1 MFGNLTD
8 RLGSAFEG
16 LFGKGVLTEDAV
28 NQALREVRIALLE
41 ADVALPVAKEFV
53 ESVKAEAV
61 GEKVLKSVKPGEQVV
76 KIVHDALVRTLG
88 SENEALDIAH
98 TPPVAVLMAGLQGSG
113 KTTTTAKLGKFL
125 TEKERKK
132 VLMASLDT
140 QRPAAQEQLQILGEQ
155 VGVDTLEI
163 IKGQSPVEITRRAM
177 DEARKGGYDV
187 VLLDTAGRLSIDEE
201 LMREVVA
208 VRDIAQP
215 RETLLVA
222 DALTG
227 QDAVHTAQNFHEKL
241 GISGIVLTRV
251 DGDSRGGAALSM
263 KAVTGRPIKFIGTG
277 EKTDALQLFHPE
289 RIADRI
295 LDMGDV
301 VSLVEKAA
309 ETIEQEEAEKMAK
322 KFQEGKFDLDDF
334 SSQLKQMRKMGGFS
348 GIMALM
354 PGMGKLKSAVE
365 DANLDDTVIKR
376 QEAILSSM
384 TKKERADPRILNASR
399 RRRIAAG
406 SGTEVQEVNR
416 LLKQFQQMQTMMKK
430 MRKMGGKGLLKSLGG
445 MFGGNG
451 KELEAMAAQM
461 GMDGKTPPELSG
473 GADDGPLGPNPFD
486 DRAGGEMPPMG
497 GMGGGLFGGGMPP
510 GGLMPPMDGGNGRGA
525 TKKPMNKRKKAQAA
539 KQAKKKGRK

>member
-1 MFGNLTD
+1 MFGSLTE

-16 LFGKGVLTEDAV
+16 LFGKGVLTEEAV
-28 NQALREVRIALLE
+28 GQALREVRIALLE
-41 ADVALPVAKEFV
+41 ADVALPVAKDFIDHV
-53 ESVKAEAV
+53 RAEAV

-76 KIVHDALVRTLG
+76 KIVHDALVEMLG
-88 SENEALDIAH
+88 AANESLDIAH
-98 TPPVAVLMAGLQGSG
+98 TPPVPVLMVGLQGSG
-113 KTTTTAKLGKFL
+113 KTTTTAKLAKFL
-125 TEKERKK
+125 TEKEKKK

-140 QRPAAQEQLQILGEQ
+140 QRPAAQEQLEILGQ
-155 VGVDTLEI
+155 QIGVDTLEI
-163 IKGQSPVEITRRAM
+163 IKGQKPVEITDRALK
-177 DEARKGGYDV
+177 EAKLGGYDV
-187 VLLDTAGRLSIDEE
+187 VILDTAGRLSIDEE
-201 LMREVVA
+201 LMTEVAA
-208 VRDIAQP
+208 VRDLAKP

-227 QDAVHTAQNFHEKL
+227 QDAVNTAKNFHERL
-241 GISGIVLTRV
+241 GLSGIVLTRI

-263 KAVTGRPIKFIGTG
+263 KAVTGCPIKFIGTG
-277 EKTDALQLFHPE
+277 EKTDALQPFHPE

-309 ETIEQEEAEKMAK
+309 ETIEKEEAEKMAK

-348 GIMALM
+348 GIMSLM
-354 PGMGKLKSAVE
+354 PGMGKLKSAIE
-365 DANLDDTVIKR
+365 DANLDNTVIKQ

-384 TKKERADPRILNASR
+384 TKKERGDPRILNASR
-399 RRRIAAG
+399 RRRIADG
-406 SGTEVQEVNR
+406 SGTSVQDVNR

-445 MFGGNG
+445 MLGGSG

-461 GMDGKTPPELSG
+461 GMGGDMPPELSG
-473 GADDGPLGPNPFD
+473 KDTGPLGPNPFD
-486 DRAGGEMPPMG
+486 DGADAGG
-497 GMGGGLFGGGMPP
+497 FGGGMPP
-510 GGLMPPMDGGNGRGA
+510 GLGGLGGGMGIPPGMPPLGGGGSRG

-539 KQAKKKGRK
+539 KRAKKK